1 MDMKQFKKIIT
12 TVILC
17 SQFLTQVWANEAVQ
31 TPCYINTVDVE
42 NSDFENGNW
51 KYQFTAS
58 DGTSLTLKEGQKHT
72 FLIINGKISSENVVI
87 QNDISFVSLE
97 GICKELHLQKEEN
110 KNSIKNGLDTVTI
123 EHSLTVK
130 KNNEILPIKAIY
142 IKNEIYVPLKEFVT
156 ALNGTVS
163 YTTKE
168 VMPLY
173 NPLICI
179 DTREQKITKEQA
191 LQTTKQKMNQ
201 CYQNFLL
208 EQKNNNA
215 NETLIQI
222 QQKINTMQCIE
233 DMASF
238 WIIDAPY
245 LLLVDKATGEIYYK
259 TGHGNAGHGSY
270 IEMIDKVDTNVTDFF
285 EYVINH
291 GF

>member
-1 MDMKQFKKIIT
+1 MKQFKKIIAT
-12 TVILC
+12 TILC

-31 TPCYINTVDVE
+31 TPCYINIVDVE
-42 NSDFENGNW
+42 NSDFENGIW
-51 KYQFTAS
+51 KYQFAAS
-58 DGTSLTLKEGQKHT
+58 AGTSLTLEEGQKHT
-72 FLIINGKISSENVVI
+72 FLIINGKISFENVVI
-87 QNDISFVSLE
+87 QNDISFISLE
-97 GICKELHLQKEEN
+97 GICKELNLQKEEN

-130 KNNEILPIKAIY
+130 KNNEILPTKAIY
-142 IKNEIYVPLKEFVT
+142 VENEIYVPLKEFVT
-156 ALNGTVS
+156 ALNGAVS

-168 VMPLY
+168 IMPLY

-179 DTREQKITKEQA
+179 DTREQKVTKEQA
-191 LQTTKQKMNQ
+191 LQMAKQKMNQ

-208 EQKNNNA
+208 EQKNDTA
-215 NETLIQI
+215 NEMLIQI

-233 DMASF
+233 DTASF

-245 LLLVDKATGEIYYK
+245 LLLVDKTTGEIYYK

-270 IEMIDKVDTNVTDFF
+270 VEMIDKVNTNVTNFF

>member
-1 MDMKQFKKIIT
+1 MKQFKKIIT
-12 TVILC
+12 AVILC
-17 SQFLTQVWANEAVQ
+17 SQFLTQVWAKEAVQ
-31 TPCYINTVDVE
+31 TPCYINTVDIE

-51 KYQFTAS
+51 KYKFTAS
-58 DGTSLTLKEGQKHT
+58 DGTSLTLEEGQKHT
-72 FLIINGKISSENVVI
+72 FLIVNGKISSENVVI
-87 QNDISFVSLE
+87 QNDISFVSLK

-110 KNSIKNGLDTVTI
+110 KNSIKNGLDSIVI
-123 EHSLTVK
+123 DSSLSVK

-142 IKNEIYVPLKEFVT
+142 IENEIYVPLKEFVT

-168 VMPLY
+168 IMPLY

-179 DTREQKITKEQA
+179 DTREQKVTKEQA
-191 LQTTKQKMNQ
+191 LQIAKQKMNQ

-208 EQKNNNA
+208 EQKNDNA
-215 NETLIQI
+215 NETLLQI

-233 DMASF
+233 DTASF

-245 LLLVDKATGEIYYK
+245 LLLVDKTTGEIYCK

-270 IEMIDKVDTNVTDFF
+270 VEMIDKVNTNVTNFF
-285 EYVINH
+285 EFILNH

>member
-1 MDMKQFKKIIT
+1 MKQFKRIIT
-12 TVILC
+12 TIIFC
-17 SQFLTQVWANEAVQ
+17 SQILTQVWANETIQ
-31 TPCYINTVDVE
+31 TPCYINTVDIE
-42 NSDFENGNW
+42 ISDFENGNW

-58 DGTSLTLKEGQKHT
+58 DGTSLTLEEGQKHT
-72 FLIINGKISSENVVI
+72 FLITNGKISSENVVI

-97 GICKELHLQKEEN
+97 GICKELNLQEEEN

-123 EHSLTVK
+123 EHSLTIK

-142 IKNEIYVPLKEFVT
+142 IENKIYVPLKEFVT
-156 ALNGTVS
+156 ALDGTVS

-168 VMPLY
+168 IMPLY

-179 DTREQKITKEQA
+179 DTRKQKITKEQA
-191 LQTTKQKMNQ
+191 LQTAKQKMNQ

-208 EQKNNNA
+208 EQKNDNA

-270 IEMIDKVDTNVTDFF
+270 VEMIDKLDTNVTDFF
-285 EYVINH
+285 EFILNH